1 MFCCRL
7 PSFNELEQHRNKSSW
22 TRWLGNHRLPSAD
35 ELAYVSE
42 RIEPDSVRG
51 CLGHIYFCLKR
62 NKILAPQRGWMLAA
76 VDGHETHCSYKRCC
90 PKCLQR
96 RIAVGDEVKT
106 QFYHRLVAFQ
116 IICEAFPLLLD
127 VEMLEPGEDGD
138 PGDDE
143 VAAAIRLITRVL
155 KDHPRCFDVLTA
167 DALYLR
173 PSVINLLEDHGKYLV
188 AVLKDNQPEL
198 LSKARTLLPLEE
210 QEPESF
216 ETPAAPGK
224 PARHVH
230 LQEAEG
236 FCTESIHTPLRVV
249 HSHETGI
256 RRERVAG
263 DWVETPID
271 SHWWWATTMP
281 RSMADAK
288 TIFHFGHD
296 RWKVENEG
304 FNELCSRWHSGHCYH
319 HHPNSILVL
328 WLIMFMA
335 HAVFHCFHKRNL
347 KPEIRRGHTAIYFA
361 RQLAASMREDRWWPP
376 PAPG

>member
-106 QFYHRLVAFQ
+106 QFYHRLIAFQ
-116 IICEAFPLLLD
+116 IICEDFPLLLD

-155 KDHPRCFDVLTA
+155 KDNAFR
-167 DALYLR
+167 
-173 PSVINLLEDHGKYLV
+173 
-188 AVLKDNQPEL
+188 DN
-198 LSKARTLLPLEE
+198 AFR
-210 QEPESF
+210 ES
-216 ETPAAPGK
+216 
-224 PARHVH
+224 
-230 LQEAEG
+230 
-236 FCTESIHTPLRVV
+236 
-249 HSHETGI
+249 
-256 RRERVAG
+256 
-263 DWVETPID
+263 
-271 SHWWWATTMP
+271 
-281 RSMADAK
+281 
-288 TIFHFGHD
+288 
-296 RWKVENEG
+296 
-304 FNELCSRWHSGHCYH
+304 
-319 HHPNSILVL
+319 
-328 WLIMFMA
+328 
-335 HAVFHCFHKRNL
+335 
-347 KPEIRRGHTAIYFA
+347 
-361 RQLAASMREDRWWPP
+361 
-376 PAPG
+376 

>member
-1 MFCCRL
+1 
-7 PSFNELEQHRNKSSW
+7 
-22 TRWLGNHRLPSAD
+22 
-35 ELAYVSE
+35 
-42 RIEPDSVRG
+42 
-51 CLGHIYFCLKR
+51 
-62 NKILAPQRGWMLAA
+62 MLAA

-116 IICEAFPLLLD
+116 IICEDFQLLLD

-173 PSVINLLEDHGKYLV
+173 PSVINLLD
-188 AVLKDNQPEL
+188 
-198 LSKARTLLPLEE
+198 
-210 QEPESF
+210 
-216 ETPAAPGK
+216 
-224 PARHVH
+224 
-230 LQEAEG
+230 
-236 FCTESIHTPLRVV
+236 
-249 HSHETGI
+249 
-256 RRERVAG
+256 
-263 DWVETPID
+263 
-271 SHWWWATTMP
+271 
-281 RSMADAK
+281 
-288 TIFHFGHD
+288 
-296 RWKVENEG
+296 
-304 FNELCSRWHSGHCYH
+304 SRWHSGHCYH

-335 HAVFHCFHKRNL
+335 HAVFHCFHKCNL
-347 KPEIRRGHTAIYFA
+347 KSEIRRGHTAIYFA
-361 RQLAASMREDRWWPP
+361 RQLAASMREDRWWPS

>member
-42 RIEPDSVRG
+42 RS
-51 CLGHIYFCLKR
+51 LGHIYFCLKR
-62 NKILAPQRGWMLAA
+62 NKILASQRGWMLAA

-116 IICEAFPLLLD
+116 IICEDFQLLLD

-155 KDHPRCFDVLTA
+155 KDHPRYFDVLTA

-198 LSKARTLLPLEE
+198 LSEARTLLPLEE

-361 RQLAASMREDRWWPP
+361 RQIAASMREDRWWPP